1 MLGIVA
7 KNVYIYNISS
17 LTPIIKLEL
26 PFNAFEQKLS
36 IIKYQEENDKYKLYL
51 GNNKRMI
58 LLSSS

>member
-1 MLGIVA
+1 MLGIVG